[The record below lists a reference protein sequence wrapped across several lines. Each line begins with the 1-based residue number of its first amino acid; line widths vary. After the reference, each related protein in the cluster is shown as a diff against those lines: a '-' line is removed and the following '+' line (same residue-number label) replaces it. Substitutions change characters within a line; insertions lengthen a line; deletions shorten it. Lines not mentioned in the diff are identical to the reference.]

1 MNPAQQFFLLAM
13 ASLAMLAAA
22 TGASTQVR
30 RLVLLS
36 PEEASQLL
44 LGQGDRLVGPMM
56 RDVPSGPRIIVHHPP
71 VLRTGEGAVIET
83 DPSTRFVIA
92 FQQNRAPVDME
103 SLDVT
108 ARKGLFSVSLTPR
121 LRPYIQGTMLEAN
134 SVSVPEGRF
143 MIRIEIADRD
153 GSKTQESYRLEVRRK
168 TSSVQEDLRHVPK
181 GIFSFTTSVR
191 DSRTSR

>member
-1 MNPAQQFFLLAM
+1 MSRVRRSLLAALATLTMLTAATAASAQQ
-13 ASLAMLAAA
+13 
-22 TGASTQVR
+22 R

-36 PEEASQLL
+36 PEEALRL
-44 LGQGDRLVGPMM
+44 VLGPGDRLVGPLM
-56 RDVPSGPRIIVHHPP
+56 RDVPSGPRIVVHHPP

-83 DPSTRFVIA
+83 APSTRFVIA

-103 SLDVT
+103 SLDIT

-121 LRPYIQGTMLEAN
+121 LRPYIQGTTLEADA
-134 SVSVPEGRF
+134 VTVPEGRF

-153 GSKTQESYRLEVRRK
+153 GSKTQESYRLEVRRR
-168 TSSVQEDLRHVPK
+168 TSAIDVEPGQVAK